1 MVRATCWLL
10 ALLGLLN
17 LFWLTRQESQVDPPA
32 TRGQARASGFR
43 DLRPRVPGPDD
54 CAFPD
59 RKLKPSLRDQGMNP
73 QGYREYLAADG
84 SVLIHIPAGD
94 YLAAEA
100 PDARG
105 WTGRKT
111 RKIHLEG
118 YYIGKFEVTN
128 AQFAR
133 FVRETGY
140 APFVNVWE
148 TYAKKSGDDF
158 PVVYASWRAASAYC
172 KWAGLRLPTIR
183 EWERA
188 ARGTDG
194 RTYPWG
200 QEWDANRSNNF
211 KLADQKRKS
220 WRADFSAGRPAP
232 AGPWT

>member
-1 MVRATCWLL
+1 MLGGAGRRQRMVRATCWLL

-111 RKIHLEG
+111 RKIHLQG
-118 YYIGKFEVTN
+118 YHIGKFEDTN
-128 AQFAR
+128 ATF
-133 FVRETGY
+133 
-140 APFVNVWE
+140 
-148 TYAKKSGDDF
+148 
-158 PVVYASWRAASAYC
+158 AASA
-172 KWAGLRLPTIR
+172 
-183 EWERA
+183 
-188 ARGTDG
+188 
-194 RTYPWG
+194 
-200 QEWDANRSNNF
+200 
-211 KLADQKRKS
+211 KRDTPPS
-220 WRADFSAGRPAP
+220 STSGRPTPRSRATTSP
-232 AGPWT
+232 SSTPRGGQPPPTASGPD